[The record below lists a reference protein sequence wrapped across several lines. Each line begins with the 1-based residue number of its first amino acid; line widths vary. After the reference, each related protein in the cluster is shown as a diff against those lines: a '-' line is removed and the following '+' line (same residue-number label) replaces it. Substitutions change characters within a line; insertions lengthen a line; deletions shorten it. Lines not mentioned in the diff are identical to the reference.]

1 MVTVA
6 SRDLAVRRRKV
17 SPTSTGNVSCPL
29 LQRCAGDPETIEP
42 IFRDETTHTLEGSS
56 EFVPAPE
63 DQGGWNVLLAWS
75 ERATGVSRA
84 QESKNSWTWR
94 IDGGA
99 QGASPEVQG
108 GGRAPL
114 GPQPPSRP
122 REVRLTVPPA
132 SCPSFTR
139 EVARTSL
146 FGKSSVRACWGHV
159 CVRGADVWV
168 GHCCLS
174 VGFGVQSSLCIRC
187 VCQCFGDKGSARSL
201 RLARRPRSGCSH
213 PSR

>member
-17 SPTSTGNVSCPL
+17 SPTSTGNVSGPL

-42 IFRDETTHTLEGSS
+42 IFRDETMYTLEGSS
-56 EFVPAPE
+56 EFVPAPQ
-63 DQGGWNVLLAWS
+63 DQGGWNVILAWS
-75 ERATGVSRA
+75 ERATGVSSA
-84 QESKNSWTWR
+84 KESKNSWTLR

-114 GPQPPSRP
+114 GHSLRVGRGGSSDSAAGQLPFSHEGGGPNVSVWEVVGAGVLGSRL
-122 REVRLTVPPA
+122 RSWRGCVGG
-132 SCPSFTR
+132 
-139 EVARTSL
+139 SL
-146 FGKSSVRACWGHV
+146 LSVCRVWVCSRHSVSGV
-159 CVRGADVWV
+159 CVCV
-168 GHCCLS
+168 
-174 VGFGVQSSLCIRC
+174 C

-201 RLARRPRSGCSH
+201 R
-213 PSR
+213 